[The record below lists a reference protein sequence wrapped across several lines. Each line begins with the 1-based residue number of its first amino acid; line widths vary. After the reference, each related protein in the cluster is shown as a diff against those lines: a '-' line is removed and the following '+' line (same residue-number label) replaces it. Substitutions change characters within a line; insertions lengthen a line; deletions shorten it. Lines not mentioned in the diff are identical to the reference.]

1 MSKIDQ
7 PWNKPVSVEDIPET
21 GRHIE
26 LEAPEDVCEAV
37 ARLGTLRTL
46 SRLSAQFDLT
56 PRGAGVHVS
65 GRVEARVG
73 QTCVVTL
80 EPIESAIAETIDL
93 VFAPAAGSQKVKGK
107 DAKKG
112 VKAARSA
119 DDGPDPLIGGVVD
132 LGAVAVEFLL
142 LGIDPYPRKEGANF
156 SSPQSGES
164 DSPPCAALEALNER
178 SGHGLP

>member
-26 LEAPEDVCEAV
+26 LEAPEAVREAV
-37 ARLGTLRTL
+37 ARLGMLRTL

-80 EPIESAIAETIDL
+80 EPIENDVAETIDL
-93 VFAPAAGSQKVKGK
+93 VFAPAAGSQKGKGAQRNVKT
-107 DAKKG
+107 
-112 VKAARSA
+112 ARSA

-164 DSPPCAALEALNER
+164 DSHPFAALEALKKR
-178 SGHGLP
+178 SGHGQP